1 MEFYITRLQD
11 YKVVLKNLKKQYNTI
26 SISRLLVAVA
36 VIVLVWFSIQEQ
48 NLNSYILPIVIFILA
63 FFFLMN
69 RHSVVSRKRKRA
81 EAIIALNQ
89 DEITHLKREDNNF
102 EDGAEFTD
110 PKHEYSYDLDIFG
123 KHSIFQYIN
132 RTETYKGKEKLAG
145 LFLKLLP
152 QKEILNN
159 QQAVEELSQKIEFRQ
174 EVQALG
180 RIKKDNQ
187 KTYSKLIDWSREQVT
202 GVNIISRLLAF
213 LLPLLLIGL
222 FVAYIVTSDTA
233 LLSACGYVFIFN
245 LLLVLGKIKILKN
258 ETNYTTEVNEILH
271 QYSLII
277 NQIEKEQFI
286 AEKTAALQSKLYS
299 GKEPAGKLIKT
310 LSTLFSQMDTVG
322 NVLGAVLMNGLFQYH
337 VHILAGL
344 HSWKKQHADN
354 IENWL
359 DIIAEFEALNS
370 LANYYYN
377 NQCYTFPQLNTEHKI
392 EFKNLSHP
400 LLNPATRIGNDVVFA
415 PQFTVLTGSNMSG
428 KSTFLRSLGLNM
440 VLAGMGAPVCADAAV
455 VHPLP
460 VLVSMRL
467 SDSLADSE
475 SYFFAEIKRL
485 KKIMDAVKNERSFVL
500 LDEILRGTNS
510 DDKRSGTIAVVEKM
524 VGYNAIGAI
533 ATHDVEVCETT
544 YKYPDGL
551 VNRCFE
557 AEITNNELYFDY
569 KLREGV
575 CKNKSATFLMKKQ
588 GVI

>member
-1 MEFYITRLQD
+1 MEFYITQLQG
-11 YKVVLKNLKKQYNTI
+11 YKTLLNKLKKQYNII

-36 VIVLVWFSIQEQ
+36 VIVLLWFSIQEQ
-48 NLNSYILPIVIFILA
+48 SINSYLLPIAVFILA

-69 RHSVVSRKRKRA
+69 RHTVISRKRKRA
-81 EAIIALNQ
+81 EAIIAINQ
-89 DEITHLKREDNNF
+89 DEITHLKREGNNF

-123 KHSIFQYIN
+123 KHSIFQHIN

-152 QKEILNN
+152 QNEILNN
-159 QQAVEELSQKIEFRQ
+159 QEAVKELTIKPEFRQ
-174 EVQALG
+174 EIQALG
-180 RIKKDNQ
+180 LIKKDNQ
-187 KTYSKLIDWSREQVT
+187 KTYSKLINWSKEKVV
-202 GVNIISRLLAF
+202 GVSLISRLLAF
-213 LLPLLLIGL
+213 LLPLVLLGL
-222 FVAYIVTSDTA
+222 FTAYIVTRDTA

-245 LLLVLGKIKILKN
+245 LLLVLGKIKSLRN
-258 ETNYTTEVNEILH
+258 ENNYTTEVNEILH

-277 NQIEKEQFI
+277 NQIEKEKFK
-286 AEKTAALQSKLYS
+286 AEKLLTLQNKLYS

-310 LSTLFSQMDTVG
+310 LSILFSQMDTVG
-322 NVLGAVLMNGLFQYH
+322 NVLGALIMNGIFQYH

-359 DIIAEFEALNS
+359 DVIAEFEALNS

-377 NQCYTFPQLNTEHKI
+377 NQDYIFPQLNTEYKI

-400 LLNPATRIGNDVVFA
+400 LLNPATRIGNDVAFT

-544 YKYPDGL
+544 YKYPDSL

-557 AEITNNELYFDY
+557 AEITHSELYFDY